1 MRRPN
6 RLSLAPLRF
15 AGLAALAVATS
26 GCAVLGGNVKGSFS
40 CRAPEGN
47 CAPTSVIDE
56 AATQASGKAP
66 EAMRPPSA
74 RVLPQIS
81 EGRLRVVLAAYR
93 DDNGRNHEARV
104 VEVPLPTSAA
114 SQFQNPASRR
124 EVARALARA
133 VSAARHPESAAEP
146 PRPIGPPVADL
157 PADPTTT
164 ALPDVLTAPLQH
176 APAGGPGTA
185 SLPARV
191 PHSDTQKEEP
201 APQEGQ
207 KP

>member
-1 MRRPN
+1 MGRPN
-6 RLSLAPLRF
+6 RLSLGPLRF
-15 AGLAALAVATS
+15 AAFAALAVATS

-56 AATQASGKAP
+56 AATQVSGKAP
-66 EAMRPPSA
+66 ETTRRPSA

-81 EGRLRVVLAAYR
+81 EGRLRVVLTAYR
-93 DDNGRNHEARV
+93 DADGRTHEARV

-114 SQFQNPASRR
+114 SQFQDPASRR

-133 VSAARHPESAAEP
+133 VSAARHPDSAAEP
-146 PRPIGPPVADL
+146 PHLIGPPADL
-157 PADPTTT
+157 PADPATT
-164 ALPDVLTAPLQH
+164 ALPDVLTAPLQY

-191 PHSDTQKEEP
+191 PHPDAHHEEP

-207 KP
+207 QP

>member
-1 MRRPN
+1 MRRPD
-6 RLSLAPLRF
+6 RHSHIPLRV
-15 AGLAALAVATS
+15 AALAALVVATS
-26 GCAVLGGNVKGSFS
+26 GCTVLGGNVKGSFS

-56 AATQASGKAP
+56 AATQGSGKAP
-66 EAMRPPSA
+66 EALRPPSA

-81 EGRLRVVLAAYR
+81 EGRLRVVLTAYR
-93 DDNGRNHEARV
+93 DDNGRTHEARV

-114 SQFQNPASRR
+114 SQFQGPASRR

-146 PRPIGPPVADL
+146 PRPIGPPADL

-191 PHSDTQKEEP
+191 PHPDAHHEEP

-207 KP
+207 QP